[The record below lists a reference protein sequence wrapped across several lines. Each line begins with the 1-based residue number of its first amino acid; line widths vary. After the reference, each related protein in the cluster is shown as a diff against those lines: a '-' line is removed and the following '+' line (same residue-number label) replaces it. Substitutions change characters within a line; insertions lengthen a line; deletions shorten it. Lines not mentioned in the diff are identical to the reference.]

1 MLKKAHKKA
10 NKATK
15 PVVKKSPAKPKA
27 KAPKAKKEE
36 APKHDPV
43 FEEIQAPYQFTPEER
58 ARMSEEL
65 RGFLDKIDA
74 TKDQQKAAN
83 ADFKLRI
90 QNDETAAKA
99 LRLKLGNGTESRP
112 VKARVEFEVEKRIKH
127 LFHPES
133 GELIRTDPMQPADFQ
148 LPMFLPVEDGK
159 KEVVAPA
166 GAQDVPTGP
175 SAPKPAKKGKKAPET
190 GAPGDNAGQ
199 SNVGAAL
206 NAAAALTDVPKL
218 KLSFDPTT
226 ADHVAI
232 TRGFVKCAKAA
243 GWNEVQIGVIKDALR
258 ACDSEPKML
267 EVLQPHIEQPTGE
280 QEPAA
285 E

>member
-1 MLKKAHKKA
+1 MLKKPNTKAKPVAKKPGKS
-10 NKATK
+10 KAT
-15 PVVKKSPAKPKA
+15 A
-27 KAPKAKKEE
+27 APKQ
-36 APKHDPV
+36 PDV
-43 FEEIQAPYQFTPEER
+43 FEEIQAPYHFSPDER

-112 VKARVEFEVEKRIKH
+112 VRARVEFQVDKRMKS
-127 LFHPES
+127 LFHPET
-133 GELIRTDPMQPADFQ
+133 GELIRVDPMQPADFQ
-148 LPMFLPVEDGK
+148 LPMFLPAEPIEGK
-159 KEVVAPA
+159 PTEAVAPK
-166 GAQDVPTGP
+166 GATDVPTGP
-175 SAPKPAKKGKKAPET
+175 SAPKPSKKSKKAPET
-190 GAPGDNAGQ
+190 GEPGDGAGKT
-199 SNVGAAL
+199 NLGAAL

-218 KLSFDPTT
+218 KLTFDPTT

-232 TRGFVKCAKAA
+232 TKGFVKCAKGA
-243 GWNEVQIGVIKDALR
+243 GWTEEQIGVIKDALR
-258 ACDSEPKML
+258 LCDSEPKML
-267 EVLQPHIEQPTGE
+267 EVLAPHIEAPASE
-280 QEPAA
+280 QTAA